1 MRNDVLMQAHS
12 AFGIQHSAFNIQ
24 HYSTNSINPFKYAPS
39 GWKMLM
45 GWSAGCESWSTILTL
60 RLASIAAAVTM
71 LWKVA
76 LSTACEQLKVN
87 SSPPLAMRLMA
98 SALMNL

>member
-1 MRNDVLMQAHS
+1 M
-12 AFGIQHSAFNIQ
+12 
-24 HYSTNSINPFKYAPS
+24 
-39 GWKMLM
+39 
-45 GWSAGCESWSTILTL
+45 
-60 RLASIAAAVTM
+60 AAAVTM